1 MKISNN
7 KLELITQSFEGNGT
21 FNTLMTSKD
30 LAVRLSFQLA
40 KLAKELSSLF
50 EVYFAEKN
58 KLIKKYADK
67 DKDGN
72 PIEEKGQ
79 YKITDKKFME
89 EFQILLK
96 QESNLNIEK
105 VIVYPNELPA
115 GLLSPNELLQFEDM
129 LEFKEMTNDG

>member
-7 KLELITQSFEGNGT
+7 KLELITQSF
-21 FNTLMTSKD
+21 NTLMTSKD
-30 LAVRLSFQLA
+30 IAVRLSFQLA

-67 DKDGN
+67 DN
-72 PIEEKGQ
+72 LIEEKGQ

-89 EFQILLK
+89 EFQVLLE
-96 QESNLNIEK
+96 QESVLNIEK
-105 VIVYPNELPA
+105 VTVYPDELPA

-129 LEFKEMTNDG
+129 LEFKEVNNG